1 MDGAVVPRARI
12 STDEAALR
20 RIETVFWRIKT
31 SFTGLYDLTLSGEI
45 YNDLSIHLGLASTA
59 DGLDLGQNA
68 RQSELRNFQTPPHV
82 ETPTMKTR
90 NRIKT
95 AVILA
100 TQRQKANSYIREI
113 TVHFVDPTASTIL
126 RWSKQTLGIPNI
138 RKEC

>member
-68 RQSELRNFQTPPHV
+68 RQSELRNFQAPPHV
-82 ETPTMKTR
+82 ENPTMKTR

-100 TQRQKANSYIREI
+100 TQRQKANSYIREV
-113 TVHFVDPTASTIL
+113 TAHFVDPTASTIL
-126 RWSKQTLGIPNI
+126 RWSK
-138 RKEC
+138 

>member
-45 YNDLSIHLGLASTA
+45 YNYMSIHLGLASTA
-59 DGLDLGQNA
+59 DGLNLGQNA
-68 RQSELRNFQTPPHV
+68 VQSELRNFQTPPHV
-82 ETPTMKTR
+82 ENPTMKTR

-100 TQRQKANSYIREI
+100 TKRQKANSYIREV

-126 RWSKQTLGIPNI
+126 RWS
-138 RKEC
+138 E

>member
-12 STDEAALR
+12 TTDEAALR

-68 RQSELRNFQTPPHV
+68 VQSELRNFQTPPHV
-82 ETPTMKTR
+82 ENPTMKTR

-100 TQRQKANSYIREI
+100 TKRQKANSYIREV

-126 RWSKQTLGIPNI
+126 R
-138 RKEC
+138 

>member
-68 RQSELRNFQTPPHV
+68 VQSELRNFQTPPHV
-82 ETPTMKTR
+82 ENPTMKTR

-100 TQRQKANSYIREI
+100 TQRQKANSYIREV

-126 RWSKQTLGIPNI
+126 RWS
-138 RKEC
+138 E

>member
-68 RQSELRNFQTPPHV
+68 VQSELRNFQTPPHV
-82 ETPTMKTR
+82 ENPTMKTR

-100 TQRQKANSYIREI
+100 TQRQKANSYIREV
-113 TVHFVDPTASTIL
+113 TAHFVDPTASTIL
-126 RWSKQTLGIPNI
+126 RWSK
-138 RKEC
+138 

>member
-59 DGLDLGQNA
+59 DGLNLGQNA
-68 RQSELRNFQTPPHV
+68 VQSELRNFQTPPHV
-82 ETPTMKTR
+82 ENPTMKTR

-95 AVILA
+95 AVILTTAATTIVILA
-100 TQRQKANSYIREI
+100 TQRQKANSYIREV
-113 TVHFVDPTASTIL
+113 TAHFVDPTASTIL
-126 RWSKQTLGIPNI
+126 RWSK
-138 RKEC
+138 

>member
-20 RIETVFWRIKT
+20 RIKT

-82 ETPTMKTR
+82 ENPTMKTR

-100 TQRQKANSYIREI
+100 TKRQKANSHIREI
-113 TVHFVDPTASTIL
+113 TVHFVDPTASNVL
-126 RWSKQTLGIPNI
+126 RWS
-138 RKEC
+138 E

>member
-12 STDEAALR
+12 TTDEAALR
-20 RIETVFWRIKT
+20 RIKT

-45 YNDLSIHLGLASTA
+45 YNYLSIHLGLASTA

-82 ETPTMKTR
+82 ENPTMNTR

-95 AVILA
+95 AVILTTAA
-100 TQRQKANSYIREI
+100 TTIVILAIKRQKANSYIREV

-126 RWSKQTLGIPNI
+126 RWSK
-138 RKEC
+138 

>member
-68 RQSELRNFQTPPHV
+68 RQSELRNFQAPPHV
-82 ETPTMKTR
+82 ENPTMKTR

-100 TQRQKANSYIREI
+100 TQRQKANSYIREV

-126 RWSKQTLGIPNI
+126 RWS
-138 RKEC
+138 E

>member
-12 STDEAALR
+12 TTDEAALR

-68 RQSELRNFQTPPHV
+68 VQSELRNFQTPPHV
-82 ETPTMKTR
+82 ENPTMKTR

-100 TQRQKANSYIREI
+100 TKRQKANSYIREV
-113 TVHFVDPTASTIL
+113 TVHVVDPTASTIL
-126 RWSKQTLGIPNI
+126 RWSK
-138 RKEC
+138 